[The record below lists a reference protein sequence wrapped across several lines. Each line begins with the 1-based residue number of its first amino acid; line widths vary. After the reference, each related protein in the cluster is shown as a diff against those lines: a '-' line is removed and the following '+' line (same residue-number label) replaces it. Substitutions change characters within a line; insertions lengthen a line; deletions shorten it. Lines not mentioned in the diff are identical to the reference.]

1 MGKVLAKMGC
11 YPPHYQDLKIVVKP
25 QSNPEYWAVE
35 ILHYQVR
42 VVNVIHDM
50 IYWFLYDAFI

>member
-1 MGKVLAKMGC
+1 MGKVLAKMGF
-11 YPPHYQDLKIVVKP
+11 YPPHYQDLKIVLKP
-25 QSNPEYWAVE
+25 QGNPENWSVE

-50 IYWFLYDAFI
+50 IYWFP